1 MANFEA
7 IFGLKIN
14 LDKGELILMGEVSN
28 TEDLA
33 RVVRCKVD
41 SFLYLFWPPFG
52 SFLQVCTSVGCSEG
66 KISEKTCF
74 VEVTVFIKKREID
87 SIKEHFIEPAN
98 IFHVYI

>member
-41 SFLYLFWPPFG
+41 SFLYLFGPPFG
-52 SFLQVCTSVGCSEG
+52 SFLQVCTSVGCNEG

-74 VEVTVFIKKREID
+74 VEEAVLIIKRKINF
-87 SIKEHFIEPAN
+87 IKEHFI
-98 IFHVYI
+98 